1 MRNLVSVNYQ
11 LSCSR
16 VFGSSSRQFSS
27 LCSSLSFKLVSLL
40 LYHLFHLLLRLC
52 ILQEYEY
59 VHNAAMVGGSVLP
72 VKFLLVSRESAIQRS
87 YYAIQG
93 QGRLAIGGD
102 PVFCSV
108 IRLPL
113 QKELKKNLLP
123 KSIFKL
129 ANVLPLPRQRAEPR
143 RLP

>member
-1 MRNLVSVNYQ
+1 MTA
-11 LSCSR
+11 R
-16 VFGSSSRQFSS
+16 V
-27 LCSSLSFKLVSLL
+27 
-40 LYHLFHLLLRLC
+40 
-52 ILQEYEY
+52 LQEYEY

-113 QKELKKNLLP
+113 QKELKKKTCFPHQFL
-123 KSIFKL
+123 KL
-129 ANVLPLPRQRAEPR
+129 ANVLPLRRQRAEPR

>member
-1 MRNLVSVNYQ
+1 M
-11 LSCSR
+11 
-16 VFGSSSRQFSS
+16 FGSSSRQFSS
-27 LCSSLSFKLVSLL
+27 LYSSLSFKLVSLL
-40 LYHLFHLLLRLC
+40 LFHLFPLLRRLC
-52 ILQEYEY
+52 VLQEYEY

-102 PVFCSV
+102 PVFCLV

-113 QKELKKNLLP
+113 QKEFKKPCFPHQFLSWRTSFHSGGRGRNRGVYP
-123 KSIFKL
+123 ESR
-129 ANVLPLPRQRAEPR
+129 RQPHQR
-143 RLP
+143 RRSFPQ